1 MDPSVSKIGY
11 LSDSSDSTIEMD
23 SSDGSSAIGSAA
35 AINSSCSEDSGS
47 DMDISSIV
55 PYQHEPTT
63 GELDISSE
71 ESSGEDDE
79 NDERLAN
86 MDWYSYS

>member
-11 LSDSSDSTIEMD
+11 SSDSSDSTIEID
-23 SSDGSSAIGSAA
+23 SSTGSSAA
-35 AINSSCSEDSGS
+35 AITSSCSEDSDS
-47 DMDISSIV
+47 DMNVSSIV

>member
-1 MDPSVSKIGY
+1 
-11 LSDSSDSTIEMD
+11 MD
-23 SSDGSSAIGSAA
+23 SSDGSSAA
-35 AINSSCSEDSGS
+35 AINSSYSEDSDS
-47 DMDISSIV
+47 NMDVSSIV
-55 PYQHEPTT
+55 PYQHESTI

>member
-23 SSDGSSAIGSAA
+23 SSDGSSAA
-35 AINSSCSEDSGS
+35 AINSSCSEDSDS
-47 DMDISSIV
+47 DMDVSSIV

-86 MDWYSYS
+86 MDW